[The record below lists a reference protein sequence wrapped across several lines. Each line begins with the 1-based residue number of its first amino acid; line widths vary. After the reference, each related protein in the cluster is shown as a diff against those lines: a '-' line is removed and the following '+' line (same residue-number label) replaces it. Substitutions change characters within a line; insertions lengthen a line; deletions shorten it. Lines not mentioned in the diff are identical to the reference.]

1 MEIFNKEFCIQ
12 SNLLP
17 KILIVI
23 SSVIGLIIVV
33 SEGLLKIKILFLYLE
48 YQKNAIKFLKIKKES
63 WGRSFTLLVEIV
75 NYVWMIIYTTLL
87 FWFLLYL
94 ETKFI

>member
-33 SEGLLKIKILFLYLE
+33 SEALLKIKILFLYLE

-63 WGRSFTLLVEIV
+63 
-75 NYVWMIIYTTLL
+75 
-87 FWFLLYL
+87 
-94 ETKFI
+94 